1 MKYLIAAE
9 YVMMTSKDK
18 HWQLVEAV
26 AKQFKSNPNVIL
38 KQYNMKLKVESLKL
52 KDGIIC
58 SRWRIGIC

>member
-1 MKYLIAAE
+1 
-9 YVMMTSKDK
+9 MMTSKDK